1 MDSSSKFQL
10 ISSSTSRN
18 KLAEGV
24 RMITA
29 NLNYLI
35 DDVSKKDTSNVI
47 LVTSSIKGE
56 GKTLISSNLS
66 SILTSKSK
74 NVCLIGADLRNPQIH
89 KLINKEK
96 STVGL
101 SNYIYNDDI
110 KIQDIM
116 VNYEKIDIILSGP
129 IPPNPTE
136 MLSSVKFKKLVES
149 LKNSYDYIII
159 DTAPCI
165 LVSDTFEIAKL
176 ADICLYIVRANYTK
190 IDILEFI
197 KGCKNGKLP
206 KLNIVLNDVG
216 KSGAYGYKYGYQYGY
231 QYAYN
236 YGYEYGY
243 AEEKRG

>member
-1 MDSSSKFQL
+1 MTAALYLWFFLDDKIHTKAQILELIDVPVIAEIPSMDSSSKFQL

-116 VNYEKIDIILSGP
+116 VNYEKIDIILSGQFLL
-129 IPPNPTE
+129 IQRRCYHQSN
-136 MLSSVKFKKLVES
+136 S
-149 LKNSYDYIII
+149 KN
-159 DTAPCI
+159 
-165 LVSDTFEIAKL
+165 L
-176 ADICLYIVRANYTK
+176 
-190 IDILEFI
+190 
-197 KGCKNGKLP
+197 
-206 KLNIVLNDVG
+206 
-216 KSGAYGYKYGYQYGY
+216 
-231 QYAYN
+231 
-236 YGYEYGY
+236 
-243 AEEKRG
+243 